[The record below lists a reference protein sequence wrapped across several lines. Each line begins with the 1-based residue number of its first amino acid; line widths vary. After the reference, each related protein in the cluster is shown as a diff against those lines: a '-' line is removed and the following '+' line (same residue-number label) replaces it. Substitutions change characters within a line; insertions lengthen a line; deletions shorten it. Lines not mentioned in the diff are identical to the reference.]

1 MHFLYYSHI
10 LQPKLKRVTKFHNA
24 LMFLQICHD
33 RAYTDDYTLQ
43 GKVEVVLLHAGGIS
57 QGDTSEE
64 FHC

>member
-1 MHFLYYSHI
+1 
-10 LQPKLKRVTKFHNA
+10 
-24 LMFLQICHD
+24 MFLQICHD